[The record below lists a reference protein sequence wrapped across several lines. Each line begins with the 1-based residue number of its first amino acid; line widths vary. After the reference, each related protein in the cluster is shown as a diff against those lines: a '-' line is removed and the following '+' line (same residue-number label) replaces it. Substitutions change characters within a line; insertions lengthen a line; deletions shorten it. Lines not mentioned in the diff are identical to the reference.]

1 MSKIKTPLERLVAE
15 LKEVCSAHYHAEM
28 NDTVHPDLGKPFH
41 KVGRETLGEGEMN
54 AIVMAEIESALAEVA
69 EYYEKL
75 EDDP

>member
-41 KVGRETLGEGEMN
+41 KVGREALGEGEMD
-54 AIVMAEIESALAEVA
+54 AIVMAEIENALAEVA

-75 EDDP
+75 EDEP